1 MFGIEQ
7 TVHLPYGIN
16 SYAVLPQLPWLV
28 PESYHMTLSTIL
40 LIMIFLILIGV
51 IASWPRSP
59 NQSHLY
65 RYKACVSQEKKG
77 MMNIVEH
84 DTHGATI
91 RLEHHE
97 LLLVMALV
105 QEGRESFGCNTESGK
120 AVDQLFS
127 LANILVE
134 EARRRDLKRPG
145 TRQKIHLVAAP
156 APAAVKSAS
165 NAS

>member
-1 MFGIEQ
+1 M
-7 TVHLPYGIN
+7 
-16 SYAVLPQLPWLV
+16 PQLPWLI
-28 PESYHMTLSTIL
+28 PESHHMTLSTIL
-40 LIMIFLILIGV
+40 LSMIILILIGA
-51 IASWPRSP
+51 IASWPRRP
-59 NQSHLY
+59 NQSHVY
-65 RYKACVSQEKKG
+65 RYQECVSKKEKG
-77 MMNIVEH
+77 MMNIMEH

-91 RLEHHE
+91 RFEQHE

-165 NAS
+165 NA